1 MLTAASIA
9 ALVGPRLAVAFRD
22 HYKSVN
28 LGDPN
33 LNLALQYND
42 FFYTG
47 SAVMVSAIM
56 CNIFIKDM
64 TKTTEA
70 MAVTNKI
77 KDLDKEIRDLQFNLR
92 QIGIEMKEKEQ
103 KILKLD
109 NFKDK
114 FMDFTKTGKLS
125 VSGNI

>member
-22 HYKSVN
+22 HYKSVH

-33 LNLALQYND
+33 VNMALQYND
-42 FFYTG
+42 FFLTG
-47 SAVMVSAIM
+47 SAVMVSAVL
-56 CNIFIKDM
+56 CNILIKDM

-70 MAVTNKI
+70 MAVTNQI
-77 KDLDKEIRDLQFNLR
+77 KDLEKEISNLQFNLK

-103 KILKLD
+103 KILKLEH
-109 NFKDK
+109 FREK
-114 FMDFTKTGKLS
+114 FVEITRKEKLS
-125 VSGNI
+125 AGLN